1 MSHFEP
7 EVRDFMRRI
16 VLSLLL
22 GLVWM
27 IVNMTFGIWF
37 GLLFFEERLST
48 ANLIYYI
55 FMAVSLAFLIRF
67 LWKTWKKKFPHG

>member
-16 VLSLLL
+16 VLTLLL
-22 GLVWM
+22 GLVWLA
-27 IVNMTFGIWF
+27 VNMTFGIWF
-37 GLLFFEERLST
+37 GLLFFEGRMST

-55 FMAVSLAFLIRF
+55 FLVASLAFLIRF
-67 LWKTWKKKFPHG
+67 FVVLWKKRFPHG

>member
-22 GLVWM
+22 GLVWL
-27 IVNMTFGIWF
+27 VLNMTLGLYF
-37 GLLFFEERLST
+37 GLLFIWGRPT
-48 ANLIYYI
+48 VANLIFYI
-55 FMAVSLAFLIRF
+55 FMIVSLAFLIRF
-67 LWKTWKKKFPHG
+67 FVKTWRKRFPHG